1 MYLSTSVTVENY
13 LYIHVHYI
21 NYIYKLL
28 LGLYK
33 FCYRLSIKIYAG
45 LFKFIEGEA
54 NLTYF
59 RKQSVANLIHVCFVK
74 DQKVLYENTCKFKK

>member
-1 MYLSTSVTVENY
+1 M
-13 LYIHVHYI
+13 

-59 RKQSVANLIHVCFVK
+59 RKQSVANLIHVN
-74 DQKVLYENTCKFKK
+74 VLSRTKKFCMKIHVNSGKK